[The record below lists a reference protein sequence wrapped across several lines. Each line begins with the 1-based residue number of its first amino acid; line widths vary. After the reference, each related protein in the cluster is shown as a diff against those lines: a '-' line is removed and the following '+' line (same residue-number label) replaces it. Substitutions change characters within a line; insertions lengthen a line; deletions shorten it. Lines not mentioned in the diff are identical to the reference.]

1 MKKQTKQEKHG
12 KKSLPANYSTKY
24 DITELNMS
32 QREIS
37 EEIGISQQAIQQIE
51 TKALIKFKKRFCKMF
66 PDTYPII
73 QTEIGR
79 GVFGR

>member
-1 MKKQTKQEKHG
+1 MTKQIKQEKHG
-12 KKSLPANYSTKY
+12 MKSLPVSYSTKY
-24 DITELNMS
+24 NITELNMS

-37 EEIGISQQAIQQIE
+37 EELGISQQAIQQVE
-51 TKALIKFKKRFCKMF
+51 TKALLKFKKRFCKMF

-79 GVFGR
+79 GIFGR